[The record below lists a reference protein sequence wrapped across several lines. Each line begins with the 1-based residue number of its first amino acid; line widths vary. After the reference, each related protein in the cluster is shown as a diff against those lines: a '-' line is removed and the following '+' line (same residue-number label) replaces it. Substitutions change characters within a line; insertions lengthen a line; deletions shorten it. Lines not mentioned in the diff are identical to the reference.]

1 MEHWGPNHMIHDFPS
16 SEMGIKLG
24 GFMMILI
31 WSYAGQGRPLGQRCL
46 NLSAWVTFD
55 EQWILSLLL
64 LFFNI
69 YFFNVRVGEI
79 RIIIFIKYVCQ

>member
-1 MEHWGPNHMIHDFPS
+1 MALRWPRT
-16 SEMGIKLG
+16 
-24 GFMMILI
+24 
-31 WSYAGQGRPLGQRCL
+31 AALGQRL